1 MCGSDSWFPTRNY
14 RKSIVSSFE
23 AEEAFEKDF
32 PLADYYTNTHKC
44 DFYCDDS

>member
-23 AEEAFEKDF
+23 AKAFEKDF